1 MGSKEKEGSC
11 SGAAVSKQSKGMA
24 KSKRL
29 SVVLRSCPFFPPRA
43 SLPSKP
49 TLSPPLPLAGGGRS
63 LLAIRSMRHMAPLL
77 PRMVAALQQQQQRP
91 APSGGGQ
98 QPQPALHRFQCS
110 YCSYST
116 NYQTNL
122 NNHVR
127 VHTGERP
134 FVCPHC
140 SRTFS
145 RNEHLKKHRC
155 RAQEA
160 AAAAGRGFAAT

>member
-1 MGSKEKEGSC
+1 MNSLYRFTH
-11 SGAAVSKQSKGMA
+11 A
-24 KSKRL
+24 L
-29 SVVLRSCPFFPPRA
+29 SSEPVLHVTDSI
-43 SLPSKP
+43 
-49 TLSPPLPLAGGGRS
+49 LPLTATCQLSLSLSLFPLAGGRS

-77 PRMVAALQQQQQRP
+77 PRMVAALQQQQQRL
-91 APSGGGQ
+91 APSSGGGGGGGHNPPPP
-98 QPQPALHRFQCS
+98 PQHRFQCS

-134 FVCPHC
+134 FVCRHC
-140 SRTFS
+140 NRTFS

-155 RAQEA
+155 RATEA
-160 AAAAGRGFAAT
+160 AQSFAT